1 MIWLKLYSDLF
12 CGIWNTHCISALAI
26 VERNTFESQNVV
38 PVVQTSKV
46 KLGGHRGYDFSTF
59 WYCWELEFSEPYQTR
74 TLPVIL
80 KQRLMAKLN
89 IDPVGSSAKLWLTC
103 WSKTFLGYAFY
114 GLCTCSFSGLRKIK
128 EKGGFEPSR
137 TLEFSSPSKYKTDQL
152 MIKQ

>member
-1 MIWLKLYSDLF
+1 MDPNSCTSSSREARKSL
-12 CGIWNTHCISALAI
+12 TVISVVVIKEKNA
-26 VERNTFESQNVV
+26 FESQNQV
-38 PVVQTSKV
+38 VVQTSKV

-103 WSKTFLGYAFY
+103 WSKTFLGYAPVPSQDW
-114 GLCTCSFSGLRKIK
+114 GKSKKRGDLNQAEPWSFPPPASIK
-128 EKGGFEPSR
+128 
-137 TLEFSSPSKYKTDQL
+137 L
-152 MIKQ
+152 IN